1 MTRIIEILKNTLVL
15 KKQVLEQELED
26 AINSNGG
33 SVEERVNIGIEILE
47 NISKTTQSED
57 TLNSYINNNNNNTK

>member
-15 KKQVLEQELED
+15 KKQVLEQELEE
-26 AINSNGG
+26 AINSNDG
-33 SVEERVNIGIEILE
+33 SVEERINKGIEILE
-47 NISKTTQSED
+47 NISKTTQSEG

>member
-15 KKQVLEQELED
+15 KKQVLEQELEE
-26 AINSNGG
+26 AINSDDG
-33 SVEERVNIGIEILE
+33 SVEERVSKGIEILE